1 MSWYKRTK
9 LSQEQSQTIKLY
21 HGTSSGAND
30 ANITSFMAGVDPEK
44 GKDYGQ
50 GIGFYGYNDMQSAA
64 KVANTIAN
72 ESKSLPMI
80 VEVDAPSSLIELD
93 FEHQYPAMVNIIA
106 NNWDLFQSLEPF
118 TTDDKTLLPKEST
131 RNSKFNTISFAFEN
145 KPYPRKLSLGYG
157 EQFTGG
163 GIYYGELIYDII
175 SQMINAKRDLKQ
187 EINRIAIQSIKPGV
201 EIKYIGGII
210 KPTNIYVLFENRWI
224 SANKYL
230 SMSKNKQ
237 SVGILTAQQQNRM
250 RDSKSRKAKDL

>member
-30 ANITSFMAGVDPEK
+30 ANITSFMAGVDPKK

-50 GIGFYGYNDMQSAA
+50 GIGFYGYADMQSAA
-64 KVANTIAN
+64 QVANTIAN

-93 FEHQYPAMVNIIA
+93 FEHQYPAMTNVIA

-118 TTDDKTLLPKEST
+118 TTEDGLILPKKSTLNST
-131 RNSKFNTISFAFEN
+131 RNTISFSFQNGNAL
-145 KPYPRKLSLGYG
+145 RKLSLGYG
-157 EQFTGG
+157 QKFEGG
-163 GIYYGELIYDII
+163 GIQYGKLIYDVI
-175 SQMINAKRDLKQ
+175 SKMINAKPDLKR
-187 EINRIAIQSIKPGV
+187 EINQISIQSIKPGV
-201 EIKYIGGII
+201 EIKYIGGLI
-210 KPTNIYVLFENRWI
+210 KPTNIYVLFENQWI
-224 SANKYL
+224 GANQYL

-237 SVGILTAQQQNRM
+237 SVSTPTPPQQNRE
-250 RDSKSRKAKDL
+250 